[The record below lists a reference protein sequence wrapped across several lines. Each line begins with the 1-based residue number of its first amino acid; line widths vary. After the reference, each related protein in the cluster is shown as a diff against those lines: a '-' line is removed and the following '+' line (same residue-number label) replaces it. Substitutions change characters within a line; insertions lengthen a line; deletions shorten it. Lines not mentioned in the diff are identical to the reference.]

1 VLEVPQ
7 IGGVGADKMLSRSRQ
22 QFISSKFG
30 NSHEPGRNA
39 VQEPR
44 TFYRRDLFLGAAV
57 GGAALVGTGAVAA
70 PSALPAGACERGD
83 VEVLAVL
90 PDVTPGVQSSVEG
103 LTVGRDGNIYVPSF
117 GYNTTGAL
125 TGNAVLFVISPKG
138 DIVRKVTIANSSPH
152 MLGLEFNPVTG
163 ALWVLD
169 FGAGKVLDVDPATGA
184 SSVLAGPIAGSGLN
198 ALTFDELGNG
208 YVSDSFLGVIWKIAP
223 KGGGAMAW
231 SSDPLLGPGTGL
243 TPPFGAN
250 GVEFNNERTILFVAN
265 TAFHQIIQIPVNS
278 NGTAGTASIFIT
290 GINAPDGIR
299 IDRDDNIW
307 ICANQE
313 DEIVV
318 IDKTGKVIA
327 KLGEFGGIDEDGIVR
342 GFLFPASLA
351 FSKDGSTLYV
361 SNLTLYLPYAGAEPA
376 IDSAWTLQVKGYTV
390 SQLPARIRP
399 LPGDD

>member
-1 VLEVPQ
+1 MVGVL
-7 IGGVGADKMLSRSRQ
+7 
-22 QFISSKFG
+22 
-30 NSHEPGRNA
+30 
-39 VQEPR
+39 
-44 TFYRRDLFLGAAV
+44 AA
-57 GGAALVGTGAVAA
+57 A
-70 PSALPAGACERGD
+70 PAGAWDRGD
-83 VEVLAVL
+83 VDLLAVL

-103 LTVGRDGNIYVPSF
+103 LTVGPDGNIYVPSF
-117 GYNTTGAL
+117 GFNTKGAL

-152 MLGLEFNPVTG
+152 MLGLEFNPLTG

-169 FGAGKVLDVDPATGA
+169 FGAGNVLRVDPKTGA
-184 SSVLAGPIAGSGLN
+184 SSVLAGPIAGSALN

-208 YVSDSFLGVIWKIAP
+208 YVSDSFNGVIWKIP
-223 KGGGAMAW
+223 SSGGSPVPW

-250 GVEFNNERTILFVAN
+250 GVEFNNDRTILFVAN

-278 NGTAGTASIFIT
+278 DGRAGTPSIFVS

-299 IDRDDNIW
+299 IDRHDNIW

-361 SNLTLYLPYAGAEPA
+361 SNLTLYLPYADSNPGNLA

-390 SQLPARIRP
+390 SQLPAKIP
-399 LPGDD
+399 PFPS